1 MAQHRLRLIACLCS
15 LSLFAHT
22 AAWAEDAQAAEEPAK
37 GSSKTTESDKPLKP
51 KYPVTV
57 QVDNQELQELLEK
70 YLPIIDHQR
79 REELDD
85 EQINFL
91 AEDTPKEA
99 QNLRGSCPWALPSAK
114 NTGRPAKRQP

>member
-15 LSLFAHT
+15 LSLFVHT
-22 AAWAEDAQAAEEPAK
+22 PAWAEDAPAADEPTKGPAK
-37 GSSKTTESDKPLKP
+37 TAESDKPLKP

-57 QVDNQELQELLEK
+57 QVDNKELQELLEK

-99 QNLRGSCPWALPSAK
+99 RNRF
-114 NTGRPAKRQP
+114 